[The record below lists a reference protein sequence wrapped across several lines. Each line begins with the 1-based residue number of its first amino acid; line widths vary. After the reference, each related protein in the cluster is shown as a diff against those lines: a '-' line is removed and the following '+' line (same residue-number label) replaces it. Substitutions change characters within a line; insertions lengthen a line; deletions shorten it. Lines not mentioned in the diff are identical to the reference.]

1 MTLERCSKKIQN
13 VQTVLLILTAGVIR
27 YVLKIFVKIFTYESS
42 ICQNLT
48 LKKYFLL
55 YYKTLFQLKEKEI
68 VFQLFL
74 TANLRYEF
82 NQNLSRIEAFIQKNQ
97 ASRKKASGPFVNPRP
112 NPKLITRLKNFLSE
126 HNAEP
131 PPLYFK
137 EKEKNSEAP
146 KKTKP
151 VKIVLPDSTTQCSP
165 PVFFNNA
172 SRSSNSYSEP
182 STRLVFSLHDVIFGT
197 CCVFSLELFLTKFK
211 K

>member
-1 MTLERCSKKIQN
+1 M
-13 VQTVLLILTAGVIR
+13 
-27 YVLKIFVKIFTYESS
+27 
-42 ICQNLT
+42 
-48 LKKYFLL
+48 
-55 YYKTLFQLKEKEI
+55 
-68 VFQLFL
+68 FQLFL

-182 STRLVFSLHDVIFGT
+182 STRLVFSLHDVIFRT
-197 CCVFSLELFLTKFK
+197 CCVFSLELFLTKFNK
-211 K
+211 

>member
-1 MTLERCSKKIQN
+1 MT
-13 VQTVLLILTAGVIR
+13 
-27 YVLKIFVKIFTYESS
+27 SS
-42 ICQNLT
+42 ICRNLT
-48 LKKYFLL
+48 LKKYFYLFD
-55 YYKTLFQLKEKEI
+55 KTLFQLKEKEI

-146 KKTKP
+146 SSAPKKTKP
-151 VKIVLPDSTTQCSP
+151 VKVVLPDSTTQCSP

>member
-1 MTLERCSKKIQN
+1 M
-13 VQTVLLILTAGVIR
+13 
-27 YVLKIFVKIFTYESS
+27 
-42 ICQNLT
+42 
-48 LKKYFLL
+48 
-55 YYKTLFQLKEKEI
+55 
-68 VFQLFL
+68 FQLFL

-146 KKTKP
+146 SSAPKKTKP
-151 VKIVLPDSTTQCSP
+151 VKVVLPDSTTQCSP

-182 STRLVFSLHDVIFGT
+182 STRLVCLTSFFKIAA
-197 CCVFSLELFLTKFK
+197 FLALKSFQRKFK
-211 K
+211 KL